1 MLKFRLIA
9 RLDIKTKHL
18 VKTVRLEGLRVV
30 GDPAEY
36 ARRYDEEGID
46 EILYMDIVASLYR
59 RNSLHDLVSHTAE
72 EVFCPMTVGG
82 GVRSVADAVALLKA
96 GADSVAVNTAAIER
110 PELITEIANH
120 IGSQSVTLQLD
131 AKRKGNGWEA
141 YCDGGRQPTGKDAI
155 AWAKEAVGRGVGQI
169 LLTSIDCE
177 GTRGGFDCALAQ
189 AISKVVPVPV
199 VGCGGIDQAGHI
211 LEAARNGVA
220 GIAMAGALHYR
231 RTSLKD
237 IRTALKAA
245 GVPCRS

>member
-9 RLDIKTKHL
+9 RLDIKAPNL
-18 VKTVRLEGLRVV
+18 VKTVRLEGLRIV

-36 ARRYDEEGID
+36 AARYDAEGID
-46 EILYMDIVASLYR
+46 EILYMDVVASLYR
-59 RNSLHDLVSHTAE
+59 RNSLHDLVSRTAE
-72 EVFCPMTVGG
+72 DVFCPMTVGG

-110 PELITEIANH
+110 PELITEIARH

-131 AKRKGNGWEA
+131 AKRKGDGWEA

-155 AWAKEAVGRGVGQI
+155 AWAKEAAERGAGQI
-169 LLTSIDCE
+169 LATSIDQE
-177 GTRGGFDCALAQ
+177 GTRRGPDLGLAS
-189 AISKVVPVPV
+189 ATVSVVAAPV
-199 VGCGGIDQAGHI
+199 VLCGGMESPGDVIQA
-211 LEAARNGVA
+211 AVA
-220 GIAMAGALHYR
+220 GASGAAMAGALHYK

-237 IRTALKAA
+237 IRAALKAA